1 MKPGVRIPSSAP
13 AAGCRTQV
21 AHLTWWGVFS
31 FAHAPKR
38 ASFCGHFPPGGAW
51 SQFTLWTFLKQCARA
66 ERVFLRRKPH
76 RSGVGGNSPS
86 GPSFLFCLFSRL
98 CGWGA
103 FGRRK
108 PSGQSPFS
116 SPTPPAVGGFF
127 GPCRTVFKG
136 PGQTQRPGA
145 FFSWAARPTTAP
157 KNGLAPPC
165 AGRRRFAFWQGV
177 CYNDGNLLAGPAAP
191 APACRGRRGAGPP
204 HSNTALF

>member
-1 MKPGVRIPSSAP
+1 MRALPPRRGLEPIHALDFFE
-13 AAGCRTQV
+13 AG
-21 AHLTWWGVFS
+21 
-31 FAHAPKR
+31 
-38 ASFCGHFPPGGAW
+38 
-51 SQFTLWTFLKQCARA
+51 ARA

-86 GPSFLFCLFSRL
+86 GPSFLFCLFSRV

-136 PGQTQRPGA
+136 PGQTQRPGP
-145 FFSWAARPTTAP
+145 FF
-157 KNGLAPPC
+157 
-165 AGRRRFAFWQGV
+165 RRR
-177 CYNDGNLLAGPAAP
+177 GPDHRP
-191 APACRGRRGAGPP
+191 
-204 HSNTALF
+204 